1 MTDKNNPKRW
11 ETYSKIDETA
21 DKALEGYPAFFR
33 QILFNR
39 GIRTDEAARVYLS
52 LEGELAD
59 PFLLLGLEKAVV
71 RLLMAID
78 AGEKIVVYGDY
89 DVDGVTATVM
99 MVEVLRRLGGEVEPY
114 IPNRFEE
121 GYGLNEEAIQVLA
134 RDHRASVILTVDC
147 GIRSPREAETAR
159 TLGVD
164 LIISDHHYPK
174 GDLPAGYAVICPK
187 QENDPYPYKDLAGVG
202 VAYKIAQGLF
212 LKRGVDVNKVD
223 EWLDLVALGTVA
235 DIVPLTGENRVM
247 VKKGINRIRYGNRT
261 GLIALVGVSGRDV
274 RQITAADI
282 GFALGP
288 RLNAAGRME
297 SALQAYELLVSQSPI
312 DAVRAAQVLDNQNN
326 ERQKAT
332 LAAQEKAQS
341 GVTDPESS
349 YLITAFDSEYSSGI
363 VGLVASKLVEKFH
376 RPAIVG
382 ERLEETIRA
391 SCRSITGF
399 HITKALDECADLLV
413 RHGGH
418 EMAAGFTVRLENEE
432 KLVERLHE
440 IAARELSGKD
450 LRPMVKADLEIEV
463 NRIRPDFYGLLDQ
476 LQPTGMGN
484 PAPLFISRGV
494 KVERM
499 QVMGKEGTHINFSIQ
514 GSPINRAVAF
524 NQARWYQ
531 TWFEEKPRFDI
542 AYSIDVN
549 HYNGMDTLQL
559 NIRDMKISAI
569 GF

>member
-1 MTDKNNPKRW
+1 MTDKKPLKQW
-11 ETYSKIDETA
+11 ETYPRIDETI
-21 DKALEGYPAFFR
+21 DKVLTEYPPFFR

-39 GIRTDEAARVYLS
+39 GIHTDEDARAYLS
-52 LEGELAD
+52 QDGELAD
-59 PFLLLGLEKAVV
+59 PFLLIGLEKAVE
-71 RLLMAID
+71 RLLTAID
-78 AGEKIVVYGDY
+78 AGEKIIVYGDY

-121 GYGLNEEAIQVLA
+121 GYGLNDEAIHLLA
-134 RDHRASVILTVDC
+134 KENRASVILTVDC
-147 GIRSPREAETAR
+147 GIRSPREAQTAR
-159 TLGVD
+159 SLGVD

-174 GDLPAGYAVICPK
+174 GDLPEGYAVICPK

-202 VAYKIAQGLF
+202 VAFKIVQGLF
-212 LKRGVDVNKVD
+212 SKKGKDLRNAD

-247 VKKGINRIRYGNRT
+247 VKKGISRIRLGNRT
-261 GLIALVGVSGRDV
+261 GLNALVGVSGRDV
-274 RQITAADI
+274 RQISATDI
-282 GFALGP
+282 GFTLGP

-297 SALQAYELLVSQSPI
+297 SALQAYELLVSQSNV
-312 DAVRAAQVLDNQNN
+312 DAVRAAQILDNQNS

-332 LAAQEKAQS
+332 LAAQEKAQQN
-341 GVTDPESS
+341 VTDPELL

-363 VGLVASKLVEKFH
+363 VGLVASKLVERFH

-382 ERLEETIRA
+382 ERLKETIRA
-391 SCRSITGF
+391 SCRSIPGF

-432 KLVERLHE
+432 KLVERLQE
-440 IAARELSGKD
+440 IAIRELSGKD
-450 LRPMVKADLEIEV
+450 MRPLVKADLEIDV
-463 NRIRPDFYGLLDQ
+463 SRIKPDFYGWLDQ

-499 QVMGKEGTHINFSIQ
+499 QVMGKEGTHLNFSIQ

-531 TWFEEKPRFDI
+531 TWFEERPRFDI

-559 NIRDMKISAI
+559 NIRDMKISVI

>member
-1 MTDKNNPKRW
+1 MPDRNHTKRW
-11 ETYSKIDETA
+11 ETYPKIDGAAEA
-21 DKALEGYPAFFR
+21 ALSDYPQFFR
-33 QILFNR
+33 QLLYNR
-39 GIRTDEAARVYLS
+39 GICTAEDARKYLS
-52 LEGELAD
+52 YDGELAD
-59 PFLLLGLEKAVV
+59 PFLLLDLESAVD
-71 RLLMAID
+71 RLISAFD
-78 AGEKIVVYGDY
+78 NGEKVVVYGDY

-99 MVEVLRRLGGEVEPY
+99 MVEVMQRLGGIVEPY

-121 GYGLNEEAIQVLA
+121 GYGLNDEAIHVLA
-134 RDHRASVILTVDC
+134 RKHGASIILTVDC
-147 GIRSPREAETAR
+147 GIRSPREAITAKN
-159 TLGVD
+159 LGVD
-164 LIISDHHYPK
+164 LIISDHHFPK

-212 LKRGVDVNKVD
+212 IKKGMDVRKAD

-235 DIVPLTGENRVM
+235 DMLPLTGENRLM
-247 VKKGINRIRYGNRT
+247 VARGLNYLKQGNRV
-261 GLIALVGVSGRDV
+261 GLNALIGVSGRDV
-274 RQITAADI
+274 RQVTATDI
-282 GFALGP
+282 GFMLGP

-297 SALQAYELLVSQSPI
+297 SALQAYDLLISKSSVE
-312 DAVRAAQVLDNQNN
+312 AVKAAQILDNQNS

-332 LAAQEKAQS
+332 LVAQEKAQLS
-341 GVTDPESS
+341 VTNLEST
-349 YLITAFDSEYSSGI
+349 YIITAFDSEYSSGI
-363 VGLVASKLVEKFH
+363 VGLVASRLVEKFH

-391 SCRSITGF
+391 SCRSINGF

-432 KLVERLHE
+432 KLTARLQE
-440 IAARELSGKD
+440 IAARELGAKD
-450 LRPMVKADLEIEV
+450 LRPMLKADLEIELC
-463 NRIRPDFYGLLDQ
+463 RFKPEYYGMIDQ

-494 KVERM
+494 IVERM
-499 QVMGKEGTHINFSIQ
+499 QVMGKESSHLSFSVQ

-524 NQARWYQ
+524 NQAGWYQ
-531 TWFEEKPRFDI
+531 TWYEEKPRFDI
-542 AYSIDVN
+542 AYTIDVN
-549 HYNGMDTLQL
+549 HYNGMATLQL
-559 NIRDMKISAI
+559 NIKDMKISAI